1 MILNLNF
8 LRTLVSCLIA
18 VAIFS
23 QPGFSATDLLK
34 KPKAPLPS
42 LNGGPSFAG
51 ETTKAPL
58 TVVQFWASWCTGCGV
73 VMGQMSDLIS
83 NRTDVA
89 YVTVS
94 LDESK
99 DVAMKFF
106 GNKSEKT
113 QQSINR
119 SYLDASG
126 ASYAEQNGVESL
138 PYLIMVDKQGKIVK
152 RIKGHPSKSDLEL
165 LSKK

>member
-1 MILNLNF
+1 MILSRSF
-8 LRTLVSCLIA
+8 LRTLVTSLIA
-18 VAIFS
+18 MAFFS
-23 QPGFSATDLLK
+23 HPGFSATDLLK

-42 LNGGPSFAG
+42 LNAGPSFAG
-51 ETTKAPL
+51 ETSKAPL

-73 VMGQMSDLIS
+73 VMGQMTDLIS
-83 NRTDVA
+83 NRTDVG

-99 DVAMKFF
+99 DVALKFF
-106 GNKSEKT
+106 GNKSEKA
-113 QQSINR
+113 QQAIAR

-138 PYLIMVDKQGKIVK
+138 PYLILVDKQGTIVK
-152 RIKGHPSKSDLEL
+152 RIKGHPSKTDLEL
-165 LSKK
+165 ISKK

>member
-1 MILNLNF
+1 
-8 LRTLVSCLIA
+8 
-18 VAIFS
+18 
-23 QPGFSATDLLK
+23 
-34 KPKAPLPS
+34 
-42 LNGGPSFAG
+42 
-51 ETTKAPL
+51 
-58 TVVQFWASWCTGCGV
+58 
-73 VMGQMSDLIS
+73 
-83 NRTDVA
+83 VA

>member
-1 MILNLNF
+1 MILSHSL
-8 LRTLVSCLIA
+8 LRALVTSLIA
-18 VAIFS
+18 TAFFS
-23 QPGFSATDLLK
+23 HPGFSATDLLK

-51 ETTKAPL
+51 ETSKAPL

-83 NRTDVA
+83 NRPDVG

-99 DVAMKFF
+99 DMAMKFF
-106 GNKSEKT
+106 GNKPEKT
-113 QQSINR
+113 QQALGR

-126 ASYAEQNGVESL
+126 ATYAEQNGVESL
-138 PYLIMVDKQGKIVK
+138 PYLILVDKQGKIVK
-152 RIKGHPSKSDLEL
+152 RIKGHPSKTDLEL